1 MKRNKIGIIVLVLI
15 LIVSVSVACYPQ
27 ITWDAL
33 PSVDDY
39 YDVGSPSL
47 RWQDGHYSGDIYIE
61 GDIDSVN
68 DDLIIDTGT
77 GNTVVFEPPVW
88 TDLSIAMAQA
98 RTPASLAPTWTPY
111 KGSQVPAFSASQVNV
126 LYFSA
131 QLPHSY
137 KEGTDLEFHIHI
149 AYPDAVAGNSV
160 WYFTY
165 SWANVGD
172 PFLAPSDS
180 GQVIIASPGVADQH
194 DLAELITVINGAGKT
209 ISSVLL
215 CSIQRTGT
223 HGDDNYGNVIYLVS
237 GDFHFQMDTLGS
249 RTELLK

>member
-1 MKRNKIGIIVLVLI
+1 MKKLSILVLI
-15 LIVSVSVACYPQ
+15 IILISSVSLSCYPQ

-33 PSVDDY
+33 PSIDNK
-39 YDVGSPSL
+39 YDMGSSTL
-47 RWQDGHYSGDIYIE
+47 RWQDGYYSNDIYIE
-61 GDIDSVN
+61 GNIDSVN
-68 DDLIIDTGT
+68 DDLTIDTGT
-77 GNTVVFEPPVW
+77 GNTVVFEPPIW

-98 RTPASLAPTWTPY
+98 RTPASLAPTWSPY
-111 KGSQVPAFSASQVNV
+111 KGTQVPAYSPTQVNV

-137 KEGTDLEFHIHI
+137 KEGTNIEFHIHI

-165 SWANVGD
+165 SWANDGEAFPD
-172 PFLAPSDS
+172 PTLSP
-180 GQVIIASPGVADQH
+180 QVIIASPGVVDYHQR
-194 DLAELITVINGAGKT
+194 AEIIASMNGIGKK

-223 HGDDNYGNVIYLVS
+223 SLDDNYGNVIYLTS
-237 GDFHFQMDTLGS
+237 ADFHFQQDTLGS
-249 RTELLK
+249 RLQNVK